1 MRPAHL
7 LTVLERE
14 LTSAAEGHHTPVM
27 LWGPPGVGK
36 SQMISLVAE
45 RHQVPVIDI
54 RLSQMEPSDLR
65 GIPFRVGQQ
74 VEWAIPAILPDT
86 ARHGEQGILFLDEI
100 TSAPPSVSAAAYQL
114 ILDRR
119 LGEYQV
125 PAHWAIFAAG
135 NRQGDRGVT
144 YSMPAPLANRFS
156 HFEVDTH
163 LDDWVAWAYR
173 RGIDERVIGF
183 LRFRPEL
190 LFDFDPAH
198 NPVAFPSPRSWEFA
212 HRALQ
217 KFQHD
222 PQLLQGTLQACVGP
236 AAGIEL
242 TAFVASVDQMPDLD
256 AICRGETV
264 PVPSEIDLQYAVAA
278 ALVGRAIRAQDD
290 PERQRIL
297 GNILAY
303 AGRFPQREM
312 GVMLVSDLHRQAQHQ
327 GTEKRLVEDQP
338 GACRRELGLDRLEVL
353 GVQSGRDLGR
363 ADTLGGGVEI
373 ADKVRGHG
381 GSARR

>member
-1 MRPAHL
+1 MRPAQL
-7 LTVLERE
+7 LRVLDRE
-14 LTSAAEGHHTPVM
+14 FLSTSEGHHTPVM

-36 SQMISLVAE
+36 SQMVAQIATAH
-45 RHQVPVIDI
+45 RAPVIDI

-65 GIPFRVGQQ
+65 GIPFRVEDR
-74 VEWAIPAILPDT
+74 VEWAVPAILPNSE
-86 ARHGEQGILFLDEI
+86 RHGVRGILFLDEI
-100 TSAPPSVSAAAYQL
+100 TSAPPAVSAAAYQL

-125 PAHWAIFAAG
+125 PDQWAIFAAG

-163 LDDWVAWAYR
+163 MDDWVAWAYVND
-173 RGIDERVIGF
+173 IDERIIGF

-212 HRALQ
+212 HRGLR
-217 KFQHD
+217 KFEDH
-222 PQLLQGTLQACVGP
+222 PSLLQGTLQACVGP

-242 TAFVASVDQMPDLD
+242 HAFVNSLDQMPDLD
-256 AICRGETV
+256 AILAGGEV
-264 PVPSEIDLQYAVAA
+264 PVPTEIDLQYAVAA
-278 ALVGRAIRAQDD
+278 ALVGRAIRAHG
-290 PERQRIL
+290 ERDAAGVI
-297 GNILAY
+297 GNILVY

-312 GVMLVSDLHRQAQHQ
+312 GVMLVSDLHRAIGNGLFEVPAFADWAQA
-327 GTEKRLVEDQP
+327 V
-338 GACRRELGLDRLEVL
+338 
-353 GVQSGRDLGR
+353 
-363 ADTLGGGVEI
+363 ADIMIDE
-373 ADKVRGHG
+373 
-381 GSARR
+381 